1 LSQTLLA
8 KQDKEKVTFFAKAK
22 QSIHYIIH
30 TSLTKN
36 NKQSKLQYCDSCLHK
51 GVKVLFLGMSS
62 LNRTA
67 MITIYD
73 LQMGM
78 ETEDEGSLGVM
89 RGLWCAFD
97 NTMGARIH

>member
-1 LSQTLLA
+1 
-8 KQDKEKVTFFAKAK
+8 
-22 QSIHYIIH
+22 
-30 TSLTKN
+30 
-36 NKQSKLQYCDSCLHK
+36 
-51 GVKVLFLGMSS
+51 
-62 LNRTA
+62 